1 MTIGL
6 KGHVL
11 GPAFPEGYS
20 NWQKTDLHDLIDA
33 ELIKEPT
40 DKNVVKAIKKVA
52 KEADELVI
60 ATDFDREGELI
71 GLEALEEMLD
81 ANPELGSREGTRDGT
96 LKIKRA
102 RYSALTKEEIE
113 RAFSDLDELS
123 YPLANA
129 GAARQDIDLLW
140 GATLT
145 RAVSLATR
153 RFGSNFLSV
162 GRVQSP
168 TLGLIV
174 EREMERRAH
183 VAKPFWEL
191 FAKFQHPDGA
201 FEAHHSVDK
210 FWERAEVDAALAG
223 TSSPGT
229 VKSVTARKNTRKPPT
244 PYNTTAFSTDASSRL
259 GITPASAM
267 RIAEDLYM
275 DGFISYPRTDNTVY
289 PSSLPVRE
297 LVSSLVRIKEFSAA
311 SGLLDGELKP
321 TRGKKETTDH
331 PPIYPTQAIHP
342 GALEGPK
349 RRVYELV
356 VRRFLATF
364 SPPMITE
371 STRADIEAGD
381 ADLLRPRLGR
391 RRPRLRRHLHL
402 RSLLRRGDPGA
413 EEGQSLDLDGEP
425 WIVDKE
431 TQPPS
436 RISQAKLIEL
446 MEERGLGTKATRA
459 DIIQKLFDRGYVYG
473 NPPIPSETGIA
484 LYEAFKNYVPGMA
497 TPEMTAQLE
506 AEMDRIAAGE
516 MTKDDVVGE
525 SRDLLHKTWS
535 EIDESNEDLAK
546 VVWKGMDEDRILGPC
561 KVCEEAGRKKED
573 GSPHMLRI
581 IRAKKSGKRFV
592 GCSGW
597 TLDDPDSCDQT
608 FPLPQRGD
616 VFRLEERCSICE
628 PDPAPQSR
636 PLPRPPLEPLPQRR
650 LRVDAGDEETP
661 RRARGRQS
669 RQSGDGE
676 KAAARRQT
684 RNGASHSDPQ
694 AQTRQSR
701 RQRLSRPLFISLE
714 GIDGSGKSTQARL
727 LAEALGPQTLSIREP
742 GGTEAAERIRELLA
756 DPALDLDPYAEL
768 LLFLAA
774 RADLTARVI
783 RPALEAG
790 RDVVSDRF
798 ADSTVAYQGAARG
811 LGVGETISLTD
822 AATDGLWPDVTVLL
836 RVDPELGVERADGD
850 DRFESEG
857 LDLQRAVAE
866 SYDEIAKIAS
876 DRVVVVDGDGTVEEV
891 HERVMDAVK
900 GRWASESRE
909 APSR

>member
-1 MTIGL
+1 MRLIVTEKNNSAKKIAEILGAPTGGPSEDKTFKVPFYTWADPDGSEHRTIGL

-71 GLEALEEMLD
+71 GLEALDEMLE
-81 ANPELGSREGTRDGT
+81 ANPELGSREDSEKGT
-96 LKIKRA
+96 LTIPRA

-113 RAFSDLDELS
+113 RAFGDLDTLS

-145 RAVSLATR
+145 RAVSLSTR

-168 TLGLIV
+168 SLGLIV

-191 FAKFQHPDGA
+191 FANFQHPDGS

-210 FWERAEVDAALAG
+210 FWEKSEADAALAG

-229 VKSVTARKNTRKPPT
+229 VTAVTARKNTRKPPT

-289 PSSLPVRE
+289 PTSLPTRE
-297 LVSSLVRIKEFSAA
+297 LVQSLVRVKEFSAA
-311 SGLLDGELKP
+311 AGLLDGDLKA

-342 GALEGPK
+342 GALGEGPK
-349 RRVYELV
+349 KRVYELV

-371 STRADIEAGD
+371 STRADIEAG
-381 ADLLRPRLGR
+381 
-391 RRPRLRRHLHL
+391 
-402 RSLLRRGDPGA
+402 SESYFVRGSVVVDPGYA
-413 EEGQSLDLDGEP
+413 GIYTYARSSDDEIPALEEGQKLEFAEPIVAGEDAPGENP
-425 WIVDKE
+425 WIVGKE
-431 TQPPS
+431 TQPPG

-446 MEERGLGTKATRA
+446 MEERNLGTKATRA
-459 DIIQKLFDRGYVYG
+459 DIIQKLFDRGYVYS
-473 NPPIPSETGIA
+473 NPPIPTETGIA
-484 LYEAFKNYVPGMA
+484 LFEAFKKYVPGMA

-516 MTKDDVVGE
+516 MTKGDVVGE

-535 EIDESNEDLAK
+535 EIDETKEDLAK

-561 KVCEEAGRKKED
+561 KVCEEAGRKKDD

-597 TLDDPDSCDQT
+597 TLDDPESCDQT

-616 VFRLEERCSICE
+616 VFKLEERCSIC
-628 PDPAPQSR
+628 
-636 PLPRPPLEPLPQRR
+636 
-650 LRVDAGDEETP
+650 GETP
-661 RRARGRQS
+661 RLKVQPFRGRPWNLCLNDDCESMQEMKK
-669 RQSGDGE
+669 RRAE
-676 KAAARRQT
+676 REAAKAAKAAMDKKPPVKGDEDAKPAKTKKAKVKASKADTAT
-684 RNGASHSDPQ
+684 RG
-694 AQTRQSR
+694 R
-701 RQRLSRPLFISLE
+701 
-714 GIDGSGKSTQARL
+714 K
-727 LAEALGPQTLSIREP
+727 
-742 GGTEAAERIRELLA
+742 
-756 DPALDLDPYAEL
+756 
-768 LLFLAA
+768 
-774 RADLTARVI
+774 RAK
-783 RPALEAG
+783 
-790 RDVVSDRF
+790 
-798 ADSTVAYQGAARG
+798 
-811 LGVGETISLTD
+811 
-822 AATDGLWPDVTVLL
+822 AATK
-836 RVDPELGVERADGD
+836 A
-850 DRFESEG
+850 
-857 LDLQRAVAE
+857 
-866 SYDEIAKIAS
+866 
-876 DRVVVVDGDGTVEEV
+876 
-891 HERVMDAVK
+891 
-900 GRWASESRE
+900 
-909 APSR
+909 

>member
-1 MTIGL
+1 MRLIVTEKNNSAKKIADILGGGGARSDKTFKVPFYTWTDGDGVEQMTIGL

-52 KEADELVI
+52 KDADELVI

-81 ANPELGSREGTRDGT
+81 ANPGLGSREGTADGT
-96 LKIKRA
+96 LRIKRA

-113 RAFSDLDELS
+113 RAFSNLDELS

-145 RAVSLATR
+145 RAVSLASR

-191 FAKFQHPDGA
+191 FAKFEHPDGS
-201 FEAHHSVDK
+201 FETHHTVDK
-210 FWERAEVDAALAG
+210 FWEKAEADAALAG

-229 VKSVTARKNTRKPPT
+229 VKAVTARKNTRRPPT

-289 PSSLPVRE
+289 PPSLPVRE
-297 LVSSLVRIKEFSAA
+297 LVASLVRIKEFSAA

-331 PPIYPTQAIHP
+331 PPIYPTQAVHP

-349 RRVYELV
+349 KRVYELV

-371 STRADIEAGD
+371 STRADIEAG
-381 ADLLRPRLGR
+381 
-391 RRPRLRRHLHL
+391 
-402 RSLLRRGDPGA
+402 SQTYFVRGSVVVDPGYA
-413 EEGQSLDLDGEP
+413 GIYTYARSADEEIPALAEGQTLALDGEP

-436 RISQAKLIEL
+436 RISQAKLIEM

-459 DIIQKLFDRGYVYG
+459 DIIQKLFDRGYVYS
-473 NPPIPSETGIA
+473 NPPVPSETGIA
-484 LYEAFKNYVPGMA
+484 LYEAFRNYVPAMA

-506 AEMDRIAAGE
+506 AEMDRIAAGD
-516 MTKDDVVGE
+516 MTKGAVVGE
-525 SRDLLHKTWS
+525 SRDLLHRTWS
-535 EIDESNEDLAK
+535 EIEKSREDLAK
-546 VVWKGMDEDRILGPC
+546 VIWKGMDEDRILGPC

-592 GCSGW
+592 GCTGW

-616 VFRLEERCSICE
+616 VFRLEERCSIC
-628 PDPAPQSR
+628 
-636 PLPRPPLEPLPQRR
+636 
-650 LRVDAGDEETP
+650 GETP
-661 RRARGRQS
+661 RLKVVPFRGRPWNLCLNDDCESMQ
-669 RQSGDGE
+669 E
-676 KAAARRQT
+676 MKKRR
-684 RNGASHSDPQ
+684 
-694 AQTRQSR
+694 
-701 RQRLSRPLFISLE
+701 
-714 GIDGSGKSTQARL
+714 
-727 LAEALGPQTLSIREP
+727 
-742 GGTEAAERIRELLA
+742 AERE
-756 DPALDLDPYAEL
+756 
-768 LLFLAA
+768 AA
-774 RADLTARVI
+774 RAAKEAMGKKPMPGKGAKKDGAGTATR
-783 RPALEAG
+783 R
-790 RDVVSDRF
+790 RK
-798 ADSTVAYQGAARG
+798 
-811 LGVGETISLTD
+811 
-822 AATDGLWPDVTVLL
+822 
-836 RVDPELGVERADGD
+836 RAKTG
-850 DRFESEG
+850 
-857 LDLQRAVAE
+857 
-866 SYDEIAKIAS
+866 
-876 DRVVVVDGDGTVEEV
+876 
-891 HERVMDAVK
+891 VK
-900 GRWASESRE
+900 G
-909 APSR
+909 

>member
-1 MTIGL
+1 MRLIVTEKNSSAKKIAEILGASQGGPKEDKTFKVPFYTWSNADGDHMTVGL

-33 ELIKEPT
+33 KLIKEPT
-40 DKNVVKAIKKVA
+40 DKNVVKAIKKLA

-81 ANPELGSREGTRDGT
+81 ANPELGNRDETEAGT
-96 LKIKRA
+96 LVVQRA

-113 RAFSDLDELS
+113 RAFSEIDTLS

-145 RAVSLATR
+145 RAVSLASR

-183 VAKPFWEL
+183 VAKPFWEV
-191 FAKFQHPDGA
+191 FANFEHSDGA
-201 FEAHHSVDK
+201 FEAHHATDK
-210 FWERAEVDAALAG
+210 FWEKAEADAALAG
-223 TSSPGT
+223 TSSPGV

-289 PSSLPVRE
+289 PASLPVRE
-297 LVSSLVRIKEFSAA
+297 LVTSLVRVKEFSAA
-311 SGLLDGELKP
+311 AGLLDQPQLTP

-342 GALEGPK
+342 GALDGSK
-349 RRVYELV
+349 KRVYELV

-371 STRADIEAGD
+371 STRADIEAG
-381 ADLLRPRLGR
+381 
-391 RRPRLRRHLHL
+391 
-402 RSLLRRGDPGA
+402 SESYFVRGSVVVDPGYA
-413 EEGQSLDLDGEP
+413 GIYTYARSSDEEIPALKEGQSLELASTGAAATESEP
-425 WIVDKE
+425 AGTDNPWQVGKE
-431 TQPPS
+431 TQPPA
-436 RISQAKLIEL
+436 RISQAKLIEM

-473 NPPIPSETGIA
+473 NPPIPTETGIA
-484 LYEAFKNYVPGMA
+484 LYEAFKNYVPAMA

-506 AEMDRIAAGE
+506 AEMDRIAAGD
-516 MTKDDVVGE
+516 MTKGAVVGE
-525 SRDLLHKTWS
+525 SRELLHKTWS
-535 EIDESNEDLAK
+535 EIDDSREDLAK
-546 VVWKGMDEDRILGPC
+546 VIWKGMDEDRILGPC
-561 KVCEEAGRKKED
+561 KVCEEAGRTKED
-573 GSPHMLRI
+573 GSPNMLRI

-597 TLDDPDSCDQT
+597 VLDDPESCDQT

-616 VFRLEERCSICE
+616 VFRLEERCSICDQT
-628 PDPAPQSR
+628 PRLKVQPFRGR
-636 PLPRPPLEPLPQRR
+636 PWNLCLNDDCESMQEMKKRRAEREAAKKAKEEMDGKPP
-650 LRVDAGDEETP
+650 VKGDEDAKPAKSKSKVKASKADT
-661 RRARGRQS
+661 ATRGRK
-669 RQSGDGE
+669 RA
-676 KAAARRQT
+676 KAAA
-684 RNGASHSDPQ
+684 
-694 AQTRQSR
+694 
-701 RQRLSRPLFISLE
+701 
-714 GIDGSGKSTQARL
+714 
-727 LAEALGPQTLSIREP
+727 
-742 GGTEAAERIRELLA
+742 
-756 DPALDLDPYAEL
+756 
-768 LLFLAA
+768 
-774 RADLTARVI
+774 
-783 RPALEAG
+783 
-790 RDVVSDRF
+790 
-798 ADSTVAYQGAARG
+798 
-811 LGVGETISLTD
+811 
-822 AATDGLWPDVTVLL
+822 
-836 RVDPELGVERADGD
+836 
-850 DRFESEG
+850 
-857 LDLQRAVAE
+857 
-866 SYDEIAKIAS
+866 
-876 DRVVVVDGDGTVEEV
+876 
-891 HERVMDAVK
+891 K
-900 GRWASESRE
+900 G
-909 APSR
+909 

>member
-1 MTIGL
+1 MRLIVTEKNSSAKKIAEILGAPTGGPKEDKTFKVPFYSWSDSDGDHMTVGL

-33 ELIKEPT
+33 KLIKEPT
-40 DKNVVKAIKKVA
+40 DKNVVKAIRKLA
-52 KEADELVI
+52 KGADELVI

-81 ANPELGSREGTRDGT
+81 ANPELGTREETEAGT
-96 LKIKRA
+96 LVVQRA

-113 RAFSDLDELS
+113 RAFGEIDTLS

-145 RAVSLATR
+145 RAVSLASR

-183 VAKPFWEL
+183 VPKPFWEL
-191 FAKFQHPDGA
+191 FAKFEHPDGS
-201 FEAHHSVDK
+201 FETHHTVDK
-210 FWERAEVDAALAG
+210 FWDKAEADKAFAG
-223 TSSPGT
+223 TAGPGV

-297 LVSSLVRIKEFSAA
+297 LISSLVRVKEFSAA
-311 SGLLDGELKP
+311 SGLLDGELTP

-342 GALEGPK
+342 GALDGSK
-349 RRVYELV
+349 KRVYELV

-371 STRADIEAGD
+371 STRADIEAG
-381 ADLLRPRLGR
+381 
-391 RRPRLRRHLHL
+391 
-402 RSLLRRGDPGA
+402 SETYFVRGSVVVDPGYA
-413 EEGQSLDLDGEP
+413 GIYTYARSADEEIPALQEGQSLELADVSSFAPSEDAPTENP
-425 WIVDKE
+425 WMVGKE
-431 TQPPS
+431 TPPPA
-436 RISQAKLIEL
+436 RISQAKLIEM

-473 NPPIPSETGIA
+473 NPPVPTETGIA
-484 LYEAFKNYVPGMA
+484 LYEAFKNYVPAMA

-516 MTKDDVVGE
+516 MTKGAVVGE
-525 SRDLLHKTWS
+525 SRELLHKTWT
-535 EIDESNEDLAK
+535 EIDGSREDLAK
-546 VVWKGMDEDRILGPC
+546 VIWKGMDEDRILGPC

-597 TLDDPDSCDQT
+597 VLDDPSSCDQT

-616 VFRLEERCSICE
+616 VFRLEERCSICDQTLRLKVQ
-628 PDPAPQSR
+628 PFRGR
-636 PLPRPPLEPLPQRR
+636 PWNLCLNDDCESMQEMKKRRAEREAAKKAKEAMDKKPP
-650 LRVDAGDEETP
+650 VKGDEDAPAKKSKAKAKVKASKADT
-661 RRARGRQS
+661 ATRGRK
-669 RQSGDGE
+669 RA
-676 KAAARRQT
+676 KAAT
-684 RNGASHSDPQ
+684 
-694 AQTRQSR
+694 
-701 RQRLSRPLFISLE
+701 
-714 GIDGSGKSTQARL
+714 KS
-727 LAEALGPQTLSIREP
+727 
-742 GGTEAAERIRELLA
+742 
-756 DPALDLDPYAEL
+756 
-768 LLFLAA
+768 
-774 RADLTARVI
+774 
-783 RPALEAG
+783 
-790 RDVVSDRF
+790 
-798 ADSTVAYQGAARG
+798 
-811 LGVGETISLTD
+811 
-822 AATDGLWPDVTVLL
+822 
-836 RVDPELGVERADGD
+836 
-850 DRFESEG
+850 
-857 LDLQRAVAE
+857 
-866 SYDEIAKIAS
+866 
-876 DRVVVVDGDGTVEEV
+876 
-891 HERVMDAVK
+891 
-900 GRWASESRE
+900 
-909 APSR
+909 

>member
-1 MTIGL
+1 MRLIVTEKNNSAKKIADILGRGEAKEDKTFKVPFYTWTDESGADHMTIGL

-81 ANPELGSREGTRDGT
+81 ANPTLGSREGTADGS
-96 LKIKRA
+96 LVIQRA

-113 RAFSDLDELS
+113 RAFGELDTLS

-145 RAVSLATR
+145 RAVSLASR

-191 FAKFQHPDGA
+191 FAKFQHADGS
-201 FEAHHSVDK
+201 FEAHHATDK
-210 FWERAEVDAALAG
+210 FWEKAEADAALAG

-289 PSSLPVRE
+289 PASLPVRE
-297 LVSSLVRIKEFSAA
+297 LVSSLVRVKEFSAA
-311 SGLLDGELKP
+311 AGLLDGELKP

-371 STRADIEAGD
+371 STRADIEAG
-381 ADLLRPRLGR
+381 
-391 RRPRLRRHLHL
+391 
-402 RSLLRRGDPGA
+402 SQTYFVRGSVVVDPGYA
-413 EEGQSLDLDGEP
+413 AIYTYARSADEEIPALQEGQTLELDGEP

-436 RISQAKLIEL
+436 RISQAKLIEM

-473 NPPIPSETGIA
+473 NPPVPSETGIA
-484 LYEAFKNYVPGMA
+484 LYEAFKSYVPAMA
-497 TPEMTAQLE
+497 TPEMTALLE

-516 MTKDDVVGE
+516 MTKGEVVGE
-525 SRDLLHKTWS
+525 SRDLLHKTWT
-535 EIDESNEDLAK
+535 EIDGSREDLAK
-546 VVWKGMDEDRILGPC
+546 VIWKGMDEDRILGPC

-573 GSPHMLRI
+573 GSPNMLRI

-597 TLDDPDSCDQT
+597 VLDDPESCDQT

-616 VFRLEERCSICE
+616 VFKLEDRCSIC
-628 PDPAPQSR
+628 DQ
-636 PLPRPPLEPLPQRR
+636 
-650 LRVDAGDEETP
+650 TP
-661 RRARGRQS
+661 RLKVVPFRGRPWNLCLNDDCESMQEMKK
-669 RQSGDGE
+669 RRAE
-676 KAAARRQT
+676 REAAKAAKAAMEKQ
-684 RNGASHSDPQ
+684 P
-694 AQTRQSR
+694 
-701 RQRLSRPLFISLE
+701 PP
-714 GIDGSGKSTQARL
+714 DGSEDGKPAKRKKVSKADTATRGRKR
-727 LAEALGPQTLSIREP
+727 AK
-742 GGTEAAERIRELLA
+742 AA
-756 DPALDLDPYAEL
+756 
-768 LLFLAA
+768 
-774 RADLTARVI
+774 
-783 RPALEAG
+783 
-790 RDVVSDRF
+790 S
-798 ADSTVAYQGAARG
+798 
-811 LGVGETISLTD
+811 
-822 AATDGLWPDVTVLL
+822 
-836 RVDPELGVERADGD
+836 
-850 DRFESEG
+850 
-857 LDLQRAVAE
+857 
-866 SYDEIAKIAS
+866 
-876 DRVVVVDGDGTVEEV
+876 
-891 HERVMDAVK
+891 K
-900 GRWASESRE
+900 G
-909 APSR
+909 

>member
-1 MTIGL
+1 MRLIVTEKNNSAKKIADILGRGEAKADKTFKVPFYTWTDSDGVEQMTIGL

-40 DKNVVKAIKKVA
+40 DKNVVKAIRKVA
-52 KEADELVI
+52 VGADELVI

-81 ANPELGSREGTRDGT
+81 ANPDLGTREEADAGT
-96 LKIKRA
+96 LRIKRA

-113 RAFSDLDELS
+113 RAFNELDELS

-145 RAVSLATR
+145 RAVSLASR

-191 FAKFQHPDGA
+191 FAKFEHPDGS
-201 FEAHHSVDK
+201 FETHHSVDK
-210 FWERAEVDAALAG
+210 FWDKGEADAAFAG
-223 TSSPGT
+223 TQGPGV
-229 VKSVTARKNTRKPPT
+229 VKAVTARKNTRKPPT

-289 PSSLPVRE
+289 PASLPLHE
-297 LVSSLVRIKEFSAA
+297 LVASLVKVKEFSAA

-349 RRVYELV
+349 KRVYELV

-371 STRADIEAGD
+371 STRADIEAG
-381 ADLLRPRLGR
+381 
-391 RRPRLRRHLHL
+391 
-402 RSLLRRGDPGA
+402 SETYFVRGSVVVDPGYA
-413 EEGQSLDLDGEP
+413 GIYTYARSSDEEIPALKEGQSLALDGQP

-473 NPPIPSETGIA
+473 NPPVPSETGIA
-484 LYEAFKNYVPGMA
+484 LYEAFKNYVPAMA
-497 TPEMTAQLE
+497 TAEMTAQLE
-506 AEMDRIAAGE
+506 AEMDRIAGGE
-516 MTKDDVVGE
+516 MSKGEVVGE
-525 SRDLLHKTWS
+525 SRDLLHKTWT
-535 EIDESNEDLAK
+535 EIDGSREDLAK
-546 VVWKGMDEDRILGPC
+546 VIWKGMDEDRILGPC

-597 TLDDPDSCDQT
+597 TLDDPESCGQ
-608 FPLPQRGD
+608 
-616 VFRLEERCSICE
+616 
-628 PDPAPQSR
+628 
-636 PLPRPPLEPLPQRR
+636 
-650 LRVDAGDEETP
+650 TP
-661 RRARGRQS
+661 RLKAVPFRGRPWNLCLNDDCESMQEMKK
-669 RQSGDGE
+669 RRAE
-676 KAAARRQT
+676 REAAKAAKAEMEKKPPP
-684 RNGASHSDPQ
+684 D
-694 AQTRQSR
+694 
-701 RQRLSRPLFISLE
+701 
-714 GIDGSGKSTQARL
+714 KSTTATRK
-727 LAEALGPQTLSIREP
+727 RK
-742 GGTEAAERIRELLA
+742 
-756 DPALDLDPYAEL
+756 
-768 LLFLAA
+768 
-774 RADLTARVI
+774 RAKT
-783 RPALEAG
+783 
-790 RDVVSDRF
+790 
-798 ADSTVAYQGAARG
+798 TV
-811 LGVGETISLTD
+811 
-822 AATDGLWPDVTVLL
+822 
-836 RVDPELGVERADGD
+836 
-850 DRFESEG
+850 
-857 LDLQRAVAE
+857 
-866 SYDEIAKIAS
+866 K
-876 DRVVVVDGDGTVEEV
+876 
-891 HERVMDAVK
+891 
-900 GRWASESRE
+900 
-909 APSR
+909 

>member
-1 MTIGL
+1 MRLIVTEKNNSAKKIAEILGAASGGPKADKTFKVPFYTWTDESGEEQMTIGL

-81 ANPELGSREGTRDGT
+81 ANPELGSRQGTADGS
-96 LKIKRA
+96 LEIKRA

-113 RAFSDLDELS
+113 RAFDNLDTLS

-145 RAVSLATR
+145 RAVSLASR

-191 FAKFQHPDGA
+191 FAKFEHPDGS

-210 FWERAEVDAALAG
+210 FWEKAEADAALAG
-223 TSSPGT
+223 TAGPGT

-289 PSSLPVRE
+289 PASLPTRE
-297 LVSSLVRIKEFSAA
+297 LVSSLVRVKEFSAA
-311 SGLLDGELKP
+311 AGLLDGELKP

-342 GALEGPK
+342 GALDGSK
-349 RRVYELV
+349 KRVYELV

-371 STRADIEAGD
+371 STRADIEAG
-381 ADLLRPRLGR
+381 
-391 RRPRLRRHLHL
+391 
-402 RSLLRRGDPGA
+402 SQTYFIRGSVVVDPGYA
-413 EEGQSLDLDGEP
+413 GIYTYARSSDEEIPALQEGQELALVAPSAVPAEGEPATNP

-431 TQPPS
+431 TQPPG

-473 NPPIPSETGIA
+473 NPPVPSETGIA
-484 LYEAFKNYVPGMA
+484 LYEAFKNYVPAMA

-516 MTKDDVVGE
+516 MTKGAVVGE

-535 EIDESNEDLAK
+535 EIDSSREELAK
-546 VVWKGMDEDRILGPC
+546 VIWKGMDEDRILGPC
-561 KVCEEAGRKKED
+561 KVCEEAGRTKED
-573 GSPHMLRI
+573 GSPNMLRI

-592 GCSGW
+592 GCTGW
-597 TLDDPDSCDQT
+597 SADDPDSCDQT

-616 VFRLEERCSICE
+616 VFRLEERCSICDQTPRLKVVPFRGRPWNLCLNDDCE
-628 PDPAPQSR
+628 SMQEMKKRRAEREAAKAAKAEMEKQPPPQ
-636 PLPRPPLEPLPQRR
+636 
-650 LRVDAGDEETP
+650 GDEDKVP
-661 RRARGRQS
+661 AG
-669 RQSGDGE
+669 
-676 KAAARRQT
+676 A
-684 RNGASHSDPQ
+684 NGASKAKASKADT
-694 AQTRQSR
+694 ATRGR
-701 RQRLSRPLFISLE
+701 
-714 GIDGSGKSTQARL
+714 K
-727 LAEALGPQTLSIREP
+727 
-742 GGTEAAERIRELLA
+742 
-756 DPALDLDPYAEL
+756 
-768 LLFLAA
+768 
-774 RADLTARVI
+774 RAK
-783 RPALEAG
+783 AG
-790 RDVVSDRF
+790 
-798 ADSTVAYQGAARG
+798 
-811 LGVGETISLTD
+811 
-822 AATDGLWPDVTVLL
+822 
-836 RVDPELGVERADGD
+836 
-850 DRFESEG
+850 
-857 LDLQRAVAE
+857 
-866 SYDEIAKIAS
+866 AK
-876 DRVVVVDGDGTVEEV
+876 
-891 HERVMDAVK
+891 
-900 GRWASESRE
+900 
-909 APSR
+909 

>member
-1 MTIGL
+1 MRLIVTEKNNSAKKIAEVLGAPTGGPKSDKTFKVPYYTWTDADGGEHMTIGL

-81 ANPELGSREGTRDGT
+81 SNPELGSREGTRDGT
-96 LKIKRA
+96 LLIKRA

-113 RAFSDLDELS
+113 QAFGNLDVLS

-145 RAVSLATR
+145 RAVSLSTR

-191 FAKFQHPDGA
+191 FAKFEHPDGT
-201 FEAHHSVDK
+201 FETHHATDK
-210 FWERAEVDAALAG
+210 FWEKAEADTALAG
-223 TSSPGT
+223 TSGPGT

-289 PSSLPVRE
+289 PASLPVRE

-311 SGLLDGELKP
+311 SGLLDLPELKP

-342 GALEGPK
+342 GALDGSK
-349 RRVYELV
+349 KRVYELV

-371 STRADIEAGD
+371 STRADIEAG
-381 ADLLRPRLGR
+381 
-391 RRPRLRRHLHL
+391 
-402 RSLLRRGDPGA
+402 SETYFVRGSVVVDPGYA
-413 EEGQSLDLDGEP
+413 GIYTYARSADEEIPALQEGQTLELDGDP

-431 TQPPS
+431 TQPPG

-473 NPPIPSETGIA
+473 NPPVPSETGIA
-484 LYEAFKNYVPGMA
+484 LYEAFKNYVPAMA

-516 MTKDDVVGE
+516 MTKGNVVGE
-525 SRDLLHKTWS
+525 SRELLHKTWS
-535 EIDESNEDLAK
+535 EIDESREELAK
-546 VVWKGMDEDRILGPC
+546 VIWKGMDEDRILGPC
-561 KVCEEAGRKKED
+561 KVCEEAGRTKED
-573 GSPHMLRI
+573 GSPNMLRI

-592 GCSGW
+592 GCTGW
-597 TLDDPDSCDQT
+597 TLDDPESCDQT

-616 VFRLEERCSICE
+616 VFRLEERCSVCDRTPRLKVVPFRGRPWNLCLNDDCE
-628 PDPAPQSR
+628 SMQEMKKRRAEREAAKAAKAEMEKKPAPK
-636 PLPRPPLEPLPQRR
+636 
-650 LRVDAGDEETP
+650 GDEDKAPAKASKASKADT
-661 RRARGRQS
+661 ATRGRK
-669 RQSGDGE
+669 RA
-676 KAAARRQT
+676 KAAA
-684 RNGASHSDPQ
+684 
-694 AQTRQSR
+694 
-701 RQRLSRPLFISLE
+701 
-714 GIDGSGKSTQARL
+714 
-727 LAEALGPQTLSIREP
+727 
-742 GGTEAAERIRELLA
+742 
-756 DPALDLDPYAEL
+756 
-768 LLFLAA
+768 
-774 RADLTARVI
+774 
-783 RPALEAG
+783 
-790 RDVVSDRF
+790 
-798 ADSTVAYQGAARG
+798 
-811 LGVGETISLTD
+811 
-822 AATDGLWPDVTVLL
+822 
-836 RVDPELGVERADGD
+836 
-850 DRFESEG
+850 
-857 LDLQRAVAE
+857 
-866 SYDEIAKIAS
+866 
-876 DRVVVVDGDGTVEEV
+876 
-891 HERVMDAVK
+891 K
-900 GRWASESRE
+900 G
-909 APSR
+909 

>member
-1 MTIGL
+1 MRLIVTEKNNSAEKIAKFLSRGSAKSDKTYKVPFYTWTDDGGEEQMTIGL

-33 ELIKEPT
+33 DLIKEPT

-52 KEADELVI
+52 KGADDLVI
-60 ATDFDREGELI
+60 ATDYDREGELI

-81 ANPELGSREGTRDGT
+81 ANPRLGSREGTVDGS
-96 LKIKRA
+96 LAIKRA
-102 RYSALTKEEIE
+102 RLSALTQEEVE
-113 RAFSDLDELS
+113 KAFDELDTLS

-191 FAKFQHPDGA
+191 FAKFEHPDGS
-201 FEAHHSVDK
+201 FETHHSVDK
-210 FWERAEVDAALAG
+210 FWEKAEADAAFAG
-223 TSSPGT
+223 TKGPGT

-244 PYNTTAFSTDASSRL
+244 PYNTTAFTTDASSRL

-289 PSSLPVRE
+289 PASLPVRE
-297 LVSSLVRIKEFSAA
+297 LVNSLVRIKEFSAA
-311 SGLLDGELKP
+311 AGMLEGELKP

-331 PPIYPTQAIHP
+331 PPIYPTQAVHP

-349 RRVYELV
+349 KRVYELV
-356 VRRFLATF
+356 ARRFLATF

-371 STRADIEAGD
+371 STRADIEAG
-381 ADLLRPRLGR
+381 
-391 RRPRLRRHLHL
+391 
-402 RSLLRRGDPGA
+402 SETYFVRGSVVVDPGYA
-413 EEGQSLDLDGEP
+413 AVYTYARSADEEIPKLKEGQALELDGEP

-431 TQPPS
+431 TQPPA
-436 RISQAKLIEL
+436 RISQGKLIEM

-459 DIIQKLFDRGYVYG
+459 DIIQKLFDRGYVYA
-473 NPPIPSETGIA
+473 NPPVPSETGIA
-484 LYEAFKNYVPGMA
+484 LYEAFKNYVPAMA

-516 MTKDDVVGE
+516 MTKSSVVGD

-535 EIDESNEDLAK
+535 EIDESSEELAK

-561 KVCEEAGRKKED
+561 KACEEAGRTKED

-597 TLDDPDSCDQT
+597 VADDPESCDQT

-616 VFRLEERCSICE
+616 VFRLEERCSVCE
-628 PDPAPQSR
+628 QTPRLKVVPFRGRPWNLCLNDDCESMQEMKKRRAER
-636 PLPRPPLEPLPQRR
+636 EAARAAKEAMDKKPLPK
-650 LRVDAGDEETP
+650 GDKSGSAT
-661 RRARGRQS
+661 RKRKRA
-669 RQSGDGE
+669 
-676 KAAARRQT
+676 KAAA
-684 RNGASHSDPQ
+684 
-694 AQTRQSR
+694 
-701 RQRLSRPLFISLE
+701 
-714 GIDGSGKSTQARL
+714 
-727 LAEALGPQTLSIREP
+727 
-742 GGTEAAERIRELLA
+742 
-756 DPALDLDPYAEL
+756 
-768 LLFLAA
+768 
-774 RADLTARVI
+774 
-783 RPALEAG
+783 
-790 RDVVSDRF
+790 
-798 ADSTVAYQGAARG
+798 
-811 LGVGETISLTD
+811 
-822 AATDGLWPDVTVLL
+822 
-836 RVDPELGVERADGD
+836 
-850 DRFESEG
+850 
-857 LDLQRAVAE
+857 
-866 SYDEIAKIAS
+866 
-876 DRVVVVDGDGTVEEV
+876 
-891 HERVMDAVK
+891 K
-900 GRWASESRE
+900 G
-909 APSR
+909 

>member
-1 MTIGL
+1 MWGIPEIAAERPCYPRRPMRLIVTEKNSSAKKIAEILGAPTGGPKSDKTFKVPFYTWTDGEGTEQMTVGL

-33 ELIKEPT
+33 ELVKEPT
-40 DKNVVKAIKKVA
+40 DKNVVKAIKKLA
-52 KEADELVI
+52 KGADELVI

-81 ANPELGSREGTRDGT
+81 ANPQLGNREETDAGT
-96 LKIKRA
+96 LKVLRA

-113 RAFSDLDELS
+113 RAFSELDYLS

-145 RAVSLATR
+145 RAVSLASR

-183 VAKPFWEL
+183 VAKPFWEV
-191 FAKFQHPDGA
+191 FAKFEHADGA
-201 FEAHHSVDK
+201 FEAHHATDK
-210 FWERAEVDAALAG
+210 FWEKAEADAALAG
-223 TSSPGT
+223 TSSPGV

-297 LVSSLVRIKEFSAA
+297 LVSSLVRVKEFSAA
-311 SGLLDGELKP
+311 SGLLDQAELKP

-342 GALEGPK
+342 GALDGSK
-349 RRVYELV
+349 KRVYELV

-381 ADLLRPRLGR
+381 Q
-391 RRPRLRRHLHL
+391 
-402 RSLLRRGDPGA
+402 SYFVRGSVVVDPGYA
-413 EEGQSLDLDGEP
+413 AIYTYARSADEEIPALQEGQELALAAPPETAGEDGVTTNP
-425 WIVDKE
+425 WQVAKE
-431 TQPPS
+431 TQPPA
-436 RISQAKLIEL
+436 RISQAKLIEM

-473 NPPIPSETGIA
+473 NPPVPSETGIA
-484 LYEAFKNYVPGMA
+484 LYEAFKNYVPAMA

-506 AEMDRIAAGE
+506 AEMDRIAAGD
-516 MTKDDVVGE
+516 MTKRAVVGE
-525 SRDLLHKTWS
+525 SRELLHKTWS
-535 EIDESNEDLAK
+535 EIDGSREDLAK
-546 VVWKGMDEDRILGPC
+546 VIWKGMDEDRILGPC
-561 KVCEEAGRKKED
+561 KVCEEAGRTKED
-573 GSPHMLRI
+573 GSPNVLRI

-597 TLDDPDSCDQT
+597 SAEGGPDSCDQT

-616 VFRLEERCSICE
+616 VFRLEERCSIC
-628 PDPAPQSR
+628 
-636 PLPRPPLEPLPQRR
+636 
-650 LRVDAGDEETP
+650 GETP
-661 RRARGRQS
+661 RLKVVPFRGRPWNLCLNDDCESMQEMKK
-669 RQSGDGE
+669 RRAE
-676 KAAARRQT
+676 REAAKAAKEAMAKKPMPETDKSGTAT
-684 RNGASHSDPQ
+684 RK
-694 AQTRQSR
+694 R
-701 RQRLSRPLFISLE
+701 
-714 GIDGSGKSTQARL
+714 K
-727 LAEALGPQTLSIREP
+727 
-742 GGTEAAERIRELLA
+742 
-756 DPALDLDPYAEL
+756 
-768 LLFLAA
+768 
-774 RADLTARVI
+774 RAKA
-783 RPALEAG
+783 P
-790 RDVVSDRF
+790 
-798 ADSTVAYQGAARG
+798 
-811 LGVGETISLTD
+811 
-822 AATDGLWPDVTVLL
+822 
-836 RVDPELGVERADGD
+836 
-850 DRFESEG
+850 
-857 LDLQRAVAE
+857 
-866 SYDEIAKIAS
+866 
-876 DRVVVVDGDGTVEEV
+876 
-891 HERVMDAVK
+891 VK
-900 GRWASESRE
+900 
-909 APSR
+909 

>member
-1 MTIGL
+1 MRLIVTEKNNSAEKIAGFLSGGSATSDKTFKVPYYTWSDADGDHRTIGL

-40 DKNVVKAIKKVA
+40 DKNVVKAIRKVA
-52 KEADELVI
+52 KEADDLVI

-71 GLEALEEMLD
+71 GLEALEEMLE

-96 LKIKRA
+96 LRIKRA

-113 RAFSDLDELS
+113 RAFDELDELS

-191 FAKFQHPDGA
+191 FAKFQHPDGS
-201 FEAHHSVDK
+201 FEAHHETDK
-210 FWERAEVDAALAG
+210 FWERAEADAALAA
-223 TSSPGT
+223 TASPGT

-244 PYNTTAFSTDASSRL
+244 PYNTTAFTTDASSRL
-259 GITPASAM
+259 GITPAGAM

-289 PSSLPVRE
+289 PVSLPLRE
-297 LVSSLVRIKEFSAA
+297 LVTSLVRLEEFSAA

-342 GALEGPK
+342 GALDGPK

-371 STRADIEAGD
+371 STRADIEAG
-381 ADLLRPRLGR
+381 
-391 RRPRLRRHLHL
+391 
-402 RSLLRRGDPGA
+402 SQTYFVRGSVVVDPGFA
-413 EEGQSLDLDGEP
+413 GIYTYARSSDEEIPALAEGQTLKLDGEP

-436 RISQAKLIEL
+436 RISQAKLVEM

-459 DIIQKLFDRGYVYG
+459 DIIKKLFDRGYVYG

-484 LYEAFKNYVPGMA
+484 MYEAFKKFVPRMA

-506 AEMDRIAAGE
+506 AEMDQIAAGE
-516 MTKDDVVGE
+516 MTKEGVVGD
-525 SRDLLHKTWS
+525 SRELLHNTWT
-535 EIDESNEDLAK
+535 EIDASREDLAK

-561 KVCEEAGRKKED
+561 KVCEEAGRTKED
-573 GSPHMLRI
+573 GSPHMLRV

-597 TLDDPDSCDQT
+597 TADDPDSCDQT

-616 VFRLEERCSICE
+616 VFKLEDRCSVCGQTPRLKVQPFRGRPWNLCLNDDCE
-628 PDPAPQSR
+628 SMQEMKKRRAEREAAKAAKEAMAKQ
-636 PLPRPPLEPLPQRR
+636 PLP
-650 LRVDAGDEETP
+650 AGDEDGAPPKTATKADAAT
-661 RRARGRQS
+661 RRRKRA
-669 RQSGDGE
+669 
-676 KAAARRQT
+676 KAAA
-684 RNGASHSDPQ
+684 
-694 AQTRQSR
+694 
-701 RQRLSRPLFISLE
+701 
-714 GIDGSGKSTQARL
+714 
-727 LAEALGPQTLSIREP
+727 
-742 GGTEAAERIRELLA
+742 
-756 DPALDLDPYAEL
+756 
-768 LLFLAA
+768 
-774 RADLTARVI
+774 
-783 RPALEAG
+783 
-790 RDVVSDRF
+790 
-798 ADSTVAYQGAARG
+798 
-811 LGVGETISLTD
+811 
-822 AATDGLWPDVTVLL
+822 
-836 RVDPELGVERADGD
+836 
-850 DRFESEG
+850 
-857 LDLQRAVAE
+857 
-866 SYDEIAKIAS
+866 
-876 DRVVVVDGDGTVEEV
+876 
-891 HERVMDAVK
+891 K
-900 GRWASESRE
+900 G
-909 APSR
+909 

>member
-1 MTIGL
+1 MRLIVTEKNNSAKKIAEALSRGSNAEDKTFKVPFYAWTDENGDEQMTVGL

-40 DKNVVKAIKKVA
+40 DKNVVKAIRKVA

-81 ANPELGSREGTRDGT
+81 ANPDLGSREGTADGT
-96 LKIKRA
+96 LRIKRA

-113 RAFSDLDELS
+113 RAFGELDELS

-145 RAVSLATR
+145 RAVSLASR

-183 VAKPFWEL
+183 VAKPFWEV
-191 FAKFQHPDGA
+191 FAKFQHPDGS
-201 FEAHHSVDK
+201 FETHHTVDK
-210 FWERAEVDAALAG
+210 FWEKAEADAALAG
-223 TSSPGT
+223 TANPVT
-229 VKSVTARKNTRKPPT
+229 VKAVTARKNTRKPPT
-244 PYNTTAFSTDASSRL
+244 PYITTAFSTDASSRL

-331 PPIYPTQAIHP
+331 PPIYPTQAVHP

-349 RRVYELV
+349 KRVYELV

-381 ADLLRPRLGR
+381 QTYFVRGSVDVDPGYAAIYTYARSADEEIPRLQ
-391 RRPRLRRHLHL
+391 
-402 RSLLRRGDPGA
+402 
-413 EEGQSLDLDGEP
+413 EGQALQLDGEP

-431 TQPPS
+431 TQPPG
-436 RISQAKLIEL
+436 RISQAKLIEM

-459 DIIQKLFDRGYVYG
+459 DIIQKLFDRGYVYS
-473 NPPIPSETGIA
+473 NPPIPTETGIA
-484 LYEAFKNYVPGMA
+484 LYEAFKNYVPAMA
-497 TPEMTAQLE
+497 TPAMTAQLE

-516 MTKDDVVGE
+516 MSKGSVVGE
-525 SRDLLHKTWS
+525 SRDLLHKTWT
-535 EIDESNEDLAK
+535 EIDGSREDLAK
-546 VVWKGMDEDRILGPC
+546 VIWKGMDEDRILGPC
-561 KVCEEAGRKKED
+561 KVCEEAGRTKED
-573 GSPHMLRI
+573 GSPNMLRI

-597 TLDDPDSCDQT
+597 TLDDPESCDQT
-608 FPLPQRGD
+608 LPLPQRGD
-616 VFRLEERCSICE
+616 VFRPEERCPICDRTPRLKVQPFRGRPWNLCLNDDCE
-628 PDPAPQSR
+628 SMQEMEKRRAEREAAKAAKAAMEEKAP
-636 PLPRPPLEPLPQRR
+636 PK
-650 LRVDAGDEETP
+650 GDEDAAPAKTKK
-661 RRARGRQS
+661 AKVKASKADTATRGRK
-669 RQSGDGE
+669 RA
-676 KAAARRQT
+676 KA
-684 RNGASHSDPQ
+684 GA
-694 AQTRQSR
+694 
-701 RQRLSRPLFISLE
+701 
-714 GIDGSGKSTQARL
+714 KS
-727 LAEALGPQTLSIREP
+727 
-742 GGTEAAERIRELLA
+742 
-756 DPALDLDPYAEL
+756 
-768 LLFLAA
+768 
-774 RADLTARVI
+774 
-783 RPALEAG
+783 
-790 RDVVSDRF
+790 
-798 ADSTVAYQGAARG
+798 
-811 LGVGETISLTD
+811 
-822 AATDGLWPDVTVLL
+822 
-836 RVDPELGVERADGD
+836 
-850 DRFESEG
+850 
-857 LDLQRAVAE
+857 
-866 SYDEIAKIAS
+866 
-876 DRVVVVDGDGTVEEV
+876 
-891 HERVMDAVK
+891 
-900 GRWASESRE
+900 
-909 APSR
+909 

>member
-1 MTIGL
+1 MPDCAADDPCYPRRPMRLIVTEKNNSAKKIAEALSRGSNAEDKTFKVPFYAWKDENGNEQMTVGL

-40 DKNVVKAIKKVA
+40 DKNVVKAIKKLA

-81 ANPELGSREGTRDGT
+81 ANPELGSREGTADGT
-96 LKIKRA
+96 LRIQRA

-113 RAFSDLDELS
+113 RAFDNLDELS

-145 RAVSLATR
+145 RAVSLASR

-183 VAKPFWEL
+183 VAKPFWEV
-191 FAKFQHPDGA
+191 FAKFQHPDGS
-201 FEAHHSVDK
+201 FETHHSVDK
-210 FWERAEVDAALAG
+210 FWEKAEADAALAG
-223 TSSPGT
+223 TSNPGT

-289 PSSLPVRE
+289 PASLPVRE
-297 LVSSLVRIKEFSAA
+297 LVTSLVRVKEFSAA
-311 SGLLDGELKP
+311 AGLLDGELKA
-321 TRGKKETTDH
+321 TRGKKETPDP

-342 GALEGPK
+342 GALDGSK
-349 RRVYELV
+349 KRVYELV

-371 STRADIEAGD
+371 STRADIEAGSETYFVRGSVIVYPGY
-381 ADLLRPRLGR
+381 AGIYTYA
-391 RRPRLRRHLHL
+391 
-402 RSLLRRGDPGA
+402 RSSDEEIPALK
-413 EEGQSLDLDGEP
+413 EGQELALDGQP

-431 TQPPS
+431 TQPPG
-436 RISQAKLIEL
+436 RISQAKLIEM
-446 MEERGLGTKATRA
+446 MEERGLGTKPTRA
-459 DIIQKLFDRGYVYG
+459 DITKKIFDPGYVYS
-473 NPPIPSETGIA
+473 NPPIPSETGMA
-484 LYEAFKNYVPGMA
+484 LYEAFKKYVPAMA

-506 AEMDRIAAGE
+506 SEMDQIAAGA
-516 MTKDDVVGE
+516 MSKDGVVGD
-525 SRDLLHKTWS
+525 SRELLHKTWT
-535 EIDESNEDLAK
+535 EIDESREDLAK

-597 TLDDPDSCDQT
+597 TLDDPESCDQT

-616 VFRLEERCSICE
+616 VFKLEDRCSVC
-628 PDPAPQSR
+628 
-636 PLPRPPLEPLPQRR
+636 
-650 LRVDAGDEETP
+650 GETP
-661 RRARGRQS
+661 RLKVVPFRGRAWNLCLNDDCESMQEMKK
-669 RQSGDGE
+669 RRAE
-676 KAAARRQT
+676 REAAKAAKA
-684 RNGASHSDPQ
+684 AMEKK
-694 AQTRQSR
+694 
-701 RQRLSRPLFISLE
+701 PLPE
-714 GIDGSGKSTQARL
+714 KGK
-727 LAEALGPQTLSIREP
+727 
-742 GGTEAAERIRELLA
+742 
-756 DPALDLDPYAEL
+756 
-768 LLFLAA
+768 
-774 RADLTARVI
+774 
-783 RPALEAG
+783 
-790 RDVVSDRF
+790 
-798 ADSTVAYQGAARG
+798 
-811 LGVGETISLTD
+811 
-822 AATDGLWPDVTVLL
+822 
-836 RVDPELGVERADGD
+836 
-850 DRFESEG
+850 
-857 LDLQRAVAE
+857 
-866 SYDEIAKIAS
+866 K
-876 DRVVVVDGDGTVEEV
+876 DGTSTAT
-891 HERVMDAVK
+891 RRRKRAKTSVK
-900 GRWASESRE
+900 
-909 APSR
+909 